1 MPTSVYMVSKP
12 AIASMMVDGGASSA
26 PTVLVVGA
34 DEIVNQPS
42 ASPSE
47 STQLIL
53 NPAASQGSA
62 FPGSAPQDIPRLDS
76 GITSSVDSAR
86 VNAFY
91 TNHSS
96 FVFVFSLYTSCKEKE
111 VLCIVLRFYPL
122 YIILFIYF

>member
-12 AIASMMVDGGASSA
+12 AVASMMVDGGASSA

-34 DEIVNQPS
+34 DEIINQPS
-42 ASPSE
+42 TSPSE
-47 STQLIL
+47 STQLTL

-76 GITSSVDSAR
+76 VITSGVDSAR

-91 TNHSS
+91 INHSS
-96 FVFVFSLYTSCKEKE
+96 FVFVFSVYTSCKEKE

-122 YIILFIYF
+122 